1 MEPQVPSTAPASV
14 PATASETGIVLDTT
28 HDLHGDHVDP
38 QLQVVR
44 QNVRVALLPLA
55 IIAFT
60 LIAFIAAAWT
70 FLTALQPT

>member
-1 MEPQVPSTAPASV
+1 MVMEPNV
-14 PATASETGIVLDTT
+14 PARAEETGLVLDTT

-55 IIAFT
+55 IIAFI
-60 LIAFIAAAWT
+60 LIAFAAAAWT
-70 FLTALQPT
+70 FLTALPAA

>member
-1 MEPQVPSTAPASV
+1 MEPNV
-14 PATASETGIVLDTT
+14 PATTEQTGLVLDTT

-38 QLQVVR
+38 QRQVVR

-60 LIAFIAAAWT
+60 LIAFVAAAWT
-70 FLTALQPT
+70 FLTALPAS

>member
-1 MEPQVPSTAPASV
+1 MVMESNVPTTAE
-14 PATASETGIVLDTT
+14 ETGLVLDTT

-55 IIAFT
+55 IIAFI
-60 LIAFIAAAWT
+60 LIAFVAAAWT
-70 FLTALQPT
+70 FLTALPAS

>member
-1 MEPQVPSTAPASV
+1 MEPNV
-14 PATASETGIVLDTT
+14 PATTEETGLVLDTV

-38 QLQVVR
+38 QLQVVK
-44 QNVRVALLPLA
+44 QNIRVALLPLA

-70 FLTALQPT
+70 FLTALPPA

>member
-1 MEPQVPSTAPASV
+1 MESNV
-14 PATASETGIVLDTT
+14 PATADEHGLVVDTT

-38 QLQVVR
+38 QVQVVR

-60 LIAFIAAAWT
+60 LIALVAAAWT
-70 FLTALQPT
+70 FLTSLPAA

>member
-1 MEPQVPSTAPASV
+1 MESNV
-14 PATASETGIVLDTT
+14 PATADEHGLVLDTT

-38 QLQVVR
+38 QVQVVR

-60 LIAFIAAAWT
+60 LIALVAAAWT
-70 FLTALQPT
+70 FLTSLPDA

>member
-1 MEPQVPSTAPASV
+1 MEPNV
-14 PATASETGIVLDTT
+14 PATAEEHGLVLDTT

-38 QLQVVR
+38 QVQVLR

-70 FLTALQPT
+70 FLTSLPAA

>member
-1 MEPQVPSTAPASV
+1 MAPNV
-14 PATASETGIVLDTT
+14 PATADEHGLVLDTT

-38 QLQVVR
+38 QVQNVR

-60 LIAFIAAAWT
+60 LIALIAAAWT
-70 FLTALQPT
+70 FLTSLPAA

>member
-1 MEPQVPSTAPASV
+1 MV
-14 PATASETGIVLDTT
+14 DTT

-38 QLQVVR
+38 QVQVVR

-60 LIAFIAAAWT
+60 LIALIAAAWT
-70 FLTALQPT
+70 FLTSLPAA

>member
-1 MEPQVPSTAPASV
+1 MEPNV
-14 PATASETGIVLDTT
+14 PATADETGLVIDTT

-38 QLQVVR
+38 QIQVVR

-60 LIAFIAAAWT
+60 LIALIAAAWT
-70 FLTALQPT
+70 FLTALPPA